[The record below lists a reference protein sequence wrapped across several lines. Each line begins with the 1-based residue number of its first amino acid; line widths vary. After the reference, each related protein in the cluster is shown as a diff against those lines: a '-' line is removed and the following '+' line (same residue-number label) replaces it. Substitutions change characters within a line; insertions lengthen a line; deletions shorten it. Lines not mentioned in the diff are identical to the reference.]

1 MHALSRSACVV
12 QVLGT
17 VLELLLTEHG
27 QLDTAYCCLQPL
39 EQRLQNVLHMLGH
52 HLNHPSNAAI
62 TAPLLESAAKIGA
75 PAVRLLRVLCAR
87 LFNND
92 KYLQQR
98 RIARGAYAEV
108 RLAVHAVAT
117 QIAQNLRKINGL
129 QGSGKSHS
137 ITRRSVLYGHNL
149 TKICKSGN
157 EKTCP
162 MSATL
167 DEAFF
172 SALLCLKR

>member
-1 MHALSRSACVV
+1 MQALSRSACFA
-12 QVLGT
+12 QVLVT

-39 EQRLQNVLHMLGH
+39 EQRRQNVLHMLGC

-62 TAPLLESAAKIGA
+62 TAPLLECAAKIGA

-87 LFNND
+87 LFNDD

-108 RLAVHAVAT
+108 RLAVQSHVFAT
-117 QIAQNLRKINGL
+117 QTSEIL
-129 QGSGKSHS
+129 GK
-137 ITRRSVLYGHNL
+137 
-149 TKICKSGN
+149 
-157 EKTCP
+157 P
-162 MSATL
+162 MDYRELASR
-167 DEAFF
+167 F
-172 SALLCLKR
+172 SNRMFML

>member
-1 MHALSRSACVV
+1 M

-39 EQRLQNVLHMLGH
+39 EQRRQNVLHMLGH

-62 TAPLLESAAKIGA
+62 TAPLLECAAKIGA

-87 LFNND
+87 LFNDD

-108 RLAVHAVAT
+108 RLAVK
-117 QIAQNLRKINGL
+117 LPRF
-129 QGSGKSHS
+129 SGKSTDYRDLAS
-137 ITRRSVLYGHNL
+137 QTINRRFVLWRW
-149 TKICKSGN
+149 S
-157 EKTCP
+157 
-162 MSATL
+162 
-167 DEAFF
+167 
-172 SALLCLKR
+172 